1 MIIVLGPGRCGSSTV
16 ARILHNHLHIPMG
29 SRFHPADDSN
39 LNGFFEDLDFRDLNH
54 RVLNNQFSEDSFQ
67 ERMDQL
73 VAKRS
78 ERWGEIQWGIK
89 DPRIC
94 HLWVNYRKH
103 FAKYIVCTRRPQLVI
118 RSMMS
123 NYGWTEEES
132 KQLLTIRLRGI
143 EKLLEGQ
150 DALRIDFS
158 IRRDETELTHL
169 LKRMLQ

>member
-16 ARILHNHLHIPMG
+16 ARILHNHLQIPMG
-29 SRFHPADDSN
+29 SRFRLADDSN

-54 RVLNNQFSEDSFQ
+54 GALNNQFSMNHFQ
-67 ERMDQL
+67 ERVDQL
-73 VAKRS
+73 VVKRS
-78 ERWGEIQWGIK
+78 ERWGEMQWGIK

-94 HLWVNYRKH
+94 HLWSHYNTY
-103 FAKYIVCTRRPQLVI
+103 FAKYIVCTRRPQLII
-118 RSMMS
+118 RSMMA
-123 NYGWTEEES
+123 NYGWSESES
-132 KQLLTIRLRGI
+132 KQLLATRLHGI
-143 EKLLEGQ
+143 NKLLEGQ